1 MSNEKFKSKIGG
13 QALIEGV
20 MMRGLYKTAMA
31 CRLPN
36 GKIDLEQWEI
46 KNGSNTP
53 WYRKV
58 PFLRGIFNFVI
69 TLVEGFKCMSK
80 SADKAMDFDEEDF
93 PYGFASYDQDKIEN
107 DEQTNYKIK
116 YSGEVWG
123 ELEKFP
129 ENTQDILDD
138 HQTNIY
144 FELWREQPSKFDLW
158 LEKHLSDKILPI
170 IMAFSSI
177 FGIVVALA
185 MFMYLPALCVKG
197 LTHILPFELNMFVKN
212 IIEGVV
218 KIAIFV
224 GYLYLTSL
232 MKDMKRTY
240 MYHGAEHKTIACYE
254 AELPL
259 TVENVRK
266 QVRFH
271 PRCGT
276 SFMFLVLFISI
287 FVNSLFQ
294 LPWDSALQR
303 MLCHLLVLPVVVG
316 ISYEF
321 IKLAGKYDNLFT
333 KIISAP
339 GLWIQ
344 RITTKEPKDDMIEC
358 AILAMKTV
366 IPENTEEDKW

>member
-46 KNGSNTP
+46 KNGNNTP
-53 WYRKV
+53 WYRKI
-58 PFLRGIFNFVI
+58 PFLRGIFNFII
-69 TLVEGFKCMSK
+69 TLAEGFKCMSK
-80 SADKAMDFDEEDF
+80 SADKAMDFEEEDF
-93 PYGFASYDQDKIEN
+93 PYGYMSFEKIDDKDIET
-107 DEQTNYKIK
+107 DYKIN
-116 YSGEVWG
+116 YDGEIWQAY
-123 ELEKFP
+123 EPFSED
-129 ENTQDILDD
+129 TQDISEYGED
-138 HQTNIY
+138 IY
-144 FELWREQPSKFDLW
+144 FQLWREEPSGFELWLDE
-158 LEKHLSDKILPI
+158 HLGDKIMPV

-177 FGIVVALA
+177 FGIVAAMAL
-185 MFMYLPALCVKG
+185 FIYLPALCVKG
-197 LTHILPFELNMFVKN
+197 LEHLFTVNMFVKN
-212 IIEGVV
+212 IIEGVI

-224 GYLYLTSL
+224 GYLYATSL

-254 AELPL
+254 AGLPL

-266 QVRFH
+266 QIRFH

-276 SFMFLVLFISI
+276 SFIFLVLFISI

-294 LPWDSALQR
+294 IPWDSALQR
-303 MLCHLLVLPVVVG
+303 MLFHLLILPIVVG

-344 RITTKEPKDDMIEC
+344 RITTKEPQDGMIEC

-366 IPENTEEDKW
+366 IPENSEEDKW